1 MKEKRKLLM
10 ELFTSTLYLS
20 AFTFGGGYVIV
31 SLLKERFVD
40 QLHYI
45 DEKEMLDLVAIAQS
59 APGAIAVNGAIVL
72 GYKMAGI
79 LGIIVCV
86 IGTIIPPIVII
97 SVIAYFYKIFITNKI
112 ISAML
117 LGMRAGIGAIIVSVV
132 YDMALSVMDEHQG
145 RNILIMIVSFVLN
158 YFFNINIFYFR
169 THIMRRALVYKFT
182 SIPSTRLPL
191 AWQTPWSVITLT
203 IAISLFSVLNLPFS
217 LVNFTITLSPC
228 FSALKVCWL

>member
-1 MKEKRKLLM
+1 M

-97 SVIAYFYKIFITNKI
+97 SVIASFKIFITNKI
-112 ISAML
+112 ISAIL

-132 YDMALSVMDEHQG
+132 YDMALSVMDEHKE
-145 RNILIMIVSFVLN
+145 RNILIMIGAFVLN
-158 YFFNINIFYFR
+158 YFLNVNIMYIIIGCILLAFVELF
-169 THIMRRALVYKFT
+169 IRRERA
-182 SIPSTRLPL
+182 
-191 AWQTPWSVITLT
+191 
-203 IAISLFSVLNLPFS
+203 
-217 LVNFTITLSPC
+217 
-228 FSALKVCWL
+228 

>member
-132 YDMALSVMDEHQG
+132 YDMALSVMDEHHG

-158 YFFNINIFYFR
+158 YFFNINIMY
-169 THIMRRALVYKFT
+169 IILGCILLAIIDLVMRRERA
-182 SIPSTRLPL
+182 
-191 AWQTPWSVITLT
+191 
-203 IAISLFSVLNLPFS
+203 
-217 LVNFTITLSPC
+217 
-228 FSALKVCWL
+228 

>member
-72 GYKMAGI
+72 GYK
-79 LGIIVCV
+79 
-86 IGTIIPPIVII
+86 
-97 SVIAYFYKIFITNKI
+97 
-112 ISAML
+112 
-117 LGMRAGIGAIIVSVV
+117 
-132 YDMALSVMDEHQG
+132 G
-145 RNILIMIVSFVLN
+145 RN
-158 YFFNINIFYFR
+158 FR
-169 THIMRRALVYKFT
+169 DYCLCDWHNH
-182 SIPSTRLPL
+182 STNRYY
-191 AWQTPWSVITLT
+191 
-203 IAISLFSVLNLPFS
+203 
-217 LVNFTITLSPC
+217 
-228 FSALKVCWL
+228 

>member
-1 MKEKRKLLM
+1 MKEKRRLLL

-86 IGTIIPPIVII
+86 IGTIIPPIIII
-97 SVIAYFYKIFITNKI
+97 SVVAYFYKIFITNKI

-117 LGMRAGIGAIIVSVV
+117 LGMRSGIGAIIVSVV
-132 YDMALSVMDEHQG
+132 YDMALSVMDEHKE
-145 RNILIMIVSFVLN
+145 RNIVIMLSAFILN
-158 YFFNINIFYFR
+158 YFLNVNIMCLVLVCILL
-169 THIMRRALVYKFT
+169 ALVE
-182 SIPSTRLPL
+182 
-191 AWQTPWSVITLT
+191 
-203 IAISLFSVLNLPFS
+203 LF
-217 LVNFTITLSPC
+217 IRREK
-228 FSALKVCWL
+228 A